1 MFFRR
6 YCSKVILVSVCIA
19 LLLLLTGCSN
29 GNKSE
34 HPFDK
39 LYKGQTQESV
49 RTLLGEPDYIGLTRD
64 IDGGNGTELTYTHEG
79 DIDYFNYEFLGEVG
93 ILEICYAYDDASKT
107 EKLEYAIFT
116 YDYPD
121 RNDDGTEYVITN
133 LDKDRVREYASN
145 IISYYTKKFG
155 TPEDDFYD
163 YEWYL
168 KDGTMIAMDEAIVYP
183 EYWESC
189 IEIQWD
195 FPNVHH

>member
-6 YCSKVILVSVCIA
+6 YCSKVILVSVCISI
-19 LLLLLTGCSN
+19 LLLLTGCSN

-39 LYKGQTQESV
+39 LYKGQPQESV
-49 RTLLGEPDYIGLTRD
+49 QTILGEPFSTGEIRKSSAGVEEY
-64 IDGGNGTELTYTHEG
+64 
-79 DIDYFNYEFLGEVG
+79 YFGAIEVYNYRFLGEVG
-93 ILEICYAYDDASKT
+93 HLEICYAYDDASKT

-121 RNDDGTEYVITN
+121 SNDDGTEYVITN